1 MIYWFGIHAGWGR
14 LTSNFLGALLI
25 GIVGIILAKLKKCP
39 VTVFN
44 IPAIVPLVPGVPA
57 YQAVRA
63 MVIGDLASA
72 QNLILRVFIVTIAIA
87 MGFLLAQLVG
97 EIWFKIHK
105 VYH

>member
-1 MIYWFGIHAGWGR
+1 MCIR
-14 LTSNFLGALLI
+14 DS
-25 GIVGIILAKLKKCP
+25 
-39 VTVFN
+39 
-44 IPAIVPLVPGVPA
+44 

>member
-1 MIYWFGIHAGWGR
+1 
-14 LTSNFLGALLI
+14 
-25 GIVGIILAKLKKCP
+25 
-39 VTVFN
+39 
-44 IPAIVPLVPGVPA
+44 
-57 YQAVRA
+57 
-63 MVIGDLASA
+63 VIGDLASA